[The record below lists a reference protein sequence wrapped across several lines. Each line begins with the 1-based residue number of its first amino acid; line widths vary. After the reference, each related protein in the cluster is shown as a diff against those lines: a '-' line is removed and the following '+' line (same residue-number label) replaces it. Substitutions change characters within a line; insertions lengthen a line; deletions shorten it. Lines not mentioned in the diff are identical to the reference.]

1 LITRFRESYSSV
13 NMSRESRLSQIEEIK
28 QRLVR
33 LSEKC
38 NFCVFSFCQV
48 VQKRKLFEVA

>member
-1 LITRFRESYSSV
+1 V
-13 NMSRESRLSQIEEIK
+13 SQTTEEIK
-28 QRLVR
+28 QRQIEFRQCTNKLTH

-48 VQKRKLFEVA
+48 VQKHKLSEMAQYSVF